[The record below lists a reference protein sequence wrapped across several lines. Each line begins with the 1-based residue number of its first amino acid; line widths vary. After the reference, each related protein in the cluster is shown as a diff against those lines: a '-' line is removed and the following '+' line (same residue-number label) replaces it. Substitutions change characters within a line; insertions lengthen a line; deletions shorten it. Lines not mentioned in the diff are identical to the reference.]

1 MKSLKIINSIY
12 RSSMSQSSMEIRKI
26 KDTILGNNTKKKFV
40 NENRF

>member
-26 KDTILGNNTKKKFV
+26 EDSFLGNNLKKIFV

>member
-26 KDTILGNNTKKKFV
+26 EDYVLGNNLKKIIV